1 MIANVGDRIVLDPTP
16 LGDTHRVGVIMDVR
30 QDDGAPPYVVRWL
43 EDGRT
48 TMIFPGDE
56 AHAESAEP
64 APAPSKV
71 DQ

>member
-1 MIANVGDRIVLDPTP
+1 MIAHVGDRLILNSTP
-16 LGDTHRVGVIMDVR
+16 LGDTGRVGVIMGVR

-43 EDGRT
+43 DDGRT

-56 AHAESAEP
+56 AHVESAGP
-64 APAPSKV
+64 APVPSKV

>member
-1 MIANVGDRIVLDPTP
+1 MIAHIGDRLVLSPIPHGGTR
-16 LGDTHRVGVIMDVR
+16 RVGFITGVR

-48 TMIFPGDE
+48 TMIFPSE
-56 AHAESAEP
+56 QAHVESAEP
-64 APAPSKV
+64 APEPSKV

>member
-1 MIANVGDRIVLDPTP
+1 MIAHLGDRLVLNSTP
-16 LGDTHRVGVIMDVR
+16 LGDTRRVGVITGVR

-48 TMIFPGDE
+48 TMIFPSDE
-56 AHAESAEP
+56 AQVESAGP

-71 DQ
+71 DR